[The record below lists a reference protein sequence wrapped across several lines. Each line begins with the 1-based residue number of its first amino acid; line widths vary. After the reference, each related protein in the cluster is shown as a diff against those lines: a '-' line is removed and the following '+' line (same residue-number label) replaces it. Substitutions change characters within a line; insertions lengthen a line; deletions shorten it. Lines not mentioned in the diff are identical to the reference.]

1 MRHQPSIAKFQA
13 QDEEDDE
20 ESMMEMDE
28 LLSWNLPT
36 AKMTTE
42 YINDYVERTGSDT
55 ILFGRAR
62 MGISIGGTMVRPI
75 LCSREKPQEHDAVYN
90 RGPVAPAGTQLGPT
104 YLVVGILR
112 RRTTVPDEIT
122 VPIWPERDLCEAI
135 RSGRDTLRGTRRW
148 FSLRYVSGFSIYRV
162 GDP

>member
-1 MRHQPSIAKFQA
+1 VKHQLSIAKFQA
-13 QDEEDDE
+13 QDEDDDE
-20 ESMMEMDE
+20 ESMLEMDE

-62 MGISIGGTMVRPI
+62 MGISIGGTVVRPI
-75 LCSREKPQEHDAVYN
+75 LCSREKPGEHDAVYN
-90 RGPVAPAGTQLGPT
+90 RGLITPAGTQLGPT
-104 YLVVGILR
+104 YLVLGILR

-122 VPIWPERDLCEAI
+122 VPIWPKRDLCEAI
-135 RSGRDTLRGTRRW
+135 RSGSDSLRGGWRW
-148 FSLRYVSGFSIYRV
+148 VSLRYVAGFSIYRV
-162 GDP
+162 

>member
-1 MRHQPSIAKFQA
+1 MKHQPSIARFQV
-13 QDEEDDE
+13 QDEDDDE

-55 ILFGRAR
+55 ILFGRAKK
-62 MGISIGGTMVRPI
+62 GISVGGEMIRPI
-75 LCSREKPQEHDAVYN
+75 LCSREKPLELDAVYN

-135 RSGRDTLRGTRRW
+135 RSGSNTLRGSRRW
-148 FSLRYVSGFSIYRV
+148 ISLRYVAGFSIYRV
-162 GDP
+162 